1 MGSPAVRKSRIANFL
16 DVPLVAY
23 IKIRIFLLIRKIVR
37 IGTRWAKDGICYVV
51 VV

>member
-16 DVPLVAY
+16 DVPVVAY
-23 IKIRIFLLIRKIVR
+23 IKIRILLIRKIVR
-37 IGTRWAKDGICYVV
+37 IGTSWAKDGICYVV

>member
-16 DVPLVAY
+16 DVPVVAY
-23 IKIRIFLLIRKIVR
+23 IKIRILLIRKTVR

>member
-16 DVPLVAY
+16 DVPVVAY
-23 IKIRIFLLIRKIVR
+23 IKIRILLIRKIVR